1 MAEVVYKD
9 NFLDTLKRR
18 FEREEVVIEPT
29 YERTFLDKK
38 IERFLDEKF
47 GEYIDEFGIVTE
59 EKLRNYERNLQS
71 FEKRIDELTDFI
83 KNADQ
88 DIKNLEKRVEKFKK
102 GQTTP

>member
-9 NFLDTLKRR
+9 NFLDSLKRR
-18 FEREEVVIEPT
+18 FEREEVVIEPR

-59 EKLRNYERNLQS
+59 EKLRDYDRNLQS
-71 FEKRIDELTDFI
+71 FEKKIDELTDFI
-83 KNADQ
+83 KNADP

-102 GQTTP
+102 E